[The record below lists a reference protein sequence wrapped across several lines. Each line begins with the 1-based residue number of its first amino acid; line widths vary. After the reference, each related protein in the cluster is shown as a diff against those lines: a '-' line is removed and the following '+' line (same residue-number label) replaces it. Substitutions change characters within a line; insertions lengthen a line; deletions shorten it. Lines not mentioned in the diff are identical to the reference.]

1 MLPPD
6 RIVALLSTVASIIV
20 PSKEDPEDEIRL
32 HSTVPVCLDIIY
44 STATLFEDAN
54 AQVAAGGRHAA
65 EITSLLHRIKTRI
78 SSLLQ
83 SRTPQARWAGV
94 CLVKAGIETSVT
106 FLQGVGLWIPMLLKM
121 VNKPQDGGP
130 IAERAIATLTR
141 IFVLTTSKPTLT
153 RELTSPHLPTFSQYL
168 LATPSNSNSDTLLV
182 VLQSI
187 AQILK
192 THPTTFRPQQT
203 KTLQL
208 VRSILF
214 SEDDRTYPDDIVEA
228 ATVVYISLVK
238 CAQPKAQSEEWVKLF
253 KETIA
258 TTEQTCDVLFDSIIE
273 EKDIDKASSHRPRA
287 ETQVRHLLSPERIGI
302 KRVCVLL
309 RVLQRLLSHPT
320 TFNPAPSIPLSPLV
334 SLLDR
339 LFAVHPGIKP
349 HPSAPPST
357 YHLLLATYPTVLLSA
372 IPIIATIV
380 TRTSHYSPSLPL
392 QFLHPLTFTFTT
404 SSKHHN
410 PLRTLIYT
418 SVSQLLSLVG
428 RTLSQKDVQPLL
440 EILSTACEDI
450 IPPPPPVIITKE
462 PVSTPNSMLLTQPT
476 STYKKRKAP
485 APQNK
490 ANTPAASSMHADQ
503 FLKPSASSSSSTSNS
518 QGETPLIISAK
529 TLLTTVLLTLPSACI
544 PSEIRSKLERTMVLS
559 FHTPG
564 LLAAVLYPSTKKRG
578 GSLLPHL
585 IASHTNDLTQ
595 ASIGGTTPIDEE
607 HALLNMAIEA
617 TLYPR
622 MQVVKPTTVNGTS
635 NDGNSVLGSPVEG
648 RFWNNAVSPRGIDAI
663 TTTTT
668 TASIDEIVSAPIPST
683 EVDMMAN
690 NSNNNNTTD
699 TPSSEEGESYYPPPP
714 PPPVP
719 QHATLPLPSSSPTK
733 QPQPQVM
740 SPPSSIIPRAN
751 NSTTNGTSSE
761 SNNSNGTSNGRN
773 YIPIPSPGRGVHAAL
788 PPSPLRQSMSI
799 FEATG
804 AEDGKEER
812 GSKRVKLLDDGRS
825 PLSFVEAV
833 GAEDSDD
840 EEEIPEI
847 VMGESDDE

>member
-6 RIVALLSTVASIIV
+6 RIVALLSTVASTIT
-20 PSKEDPEDEIRL
+20 PSKEEDESRL
-32 HSTVPVCLDIIY
+32 HNNVAVCLDIIY
-44 STATLFEDAN
+44 STTLLEDAN
-54 AQVAAGGRHAA
+54 AQVAAGGRYSA
-65 EITSLLHRIKTRI
+65 EITSFLHKIKTRI

-83 SRTPQARWAGV
+83 SRIPQARWAGV
-94 CLVKAGIETSVT
+94 CLVKAGIETSST

-141 IFVLTTSKPTLT
+141 LFVLTTSKPTLT
-153 RELTSPHLPTFSQYL
+153 RELTSSHLPTFSQYL
-168 LATPSNSNSDTLLV
+168 LSISAASANSDTLLV
-182 VLQSI
+182 VLRSI

-203 KTLQL
+203 KTHQL

-214 SEDDRTYPDDIVEA
+214 SEDDRVHSDEIVQA
-228 ATVVYISLVK
+228 ATVVYVSLIK
-238 CAQPKAQSEEWVKLF
+238 CAQPKTQAEEWVKLF
-253 KETIA
+253 KETIS
-258 TTEQTCDVLFDSIIE
+258 TTEQTCDILFDSIIE
-273 EKDIDKASSHRPRA
+273 EKDLDKNSHRPRA
-287 ETQVRHLLSPERIGI
+287 ETQVRHLLSPERIGV
-302 KRVCVLL
+302 KRTCLL
-309 RVLQRLLSHPT
+309 LGVLQRLLSHPT

-339 LFAVHPGIKP
+339 IFAVHPGIKP

-357 YHLLLATYPTVLLSA
+357 YHLLLASYPTVLLSA
-372 IPIIATIV
+372 IPLITTIV
-380 TRTSHYSPSLPL
+380 TRASHYSPSLPL

-404 SSKHHN
+404 SSKHHT
-410 PLRTLIYT
+410 PLKGLVYTTL
-418 SVSQLLSLVG
+418 SQILSLTG
-428 RTLSQKDVQPLL
+428 RTLSPKDVQPLL
-440 EILSTACEDI
+440 EIFSSACEDI

-462 PVSTPNSMLLTQPT
+462 PISTPNSMLLTQPT

-503 FLKPSASSSSSTSNS
+503 FLKPSSSSSSSS
-518 QGETPLIISAK
+518 IVEETPLILSAK
-529 TLLTTVLLTLPSACI
+529 TLLTTVLLTLPSPCI

-595 ASIGGTTPIDEE
+595 ASIGGSPIDEE
-607 HALLNMAIEA
+607 HTLLNMAIEA

-622 MQVVKPTTVNGTS
+622 MQVVKPVSQPGNTS
-635 NDGNSVLGSPVEG
+635 DGNSVLGSPIEA
-648 RFWNNAVSPRGIDAI
+648 RFWNSAVSPSQNVNVLQP
-663 TTTTT
+663 T
-668 TASIDEIVSAPIPST
+668 TASIDEIVSPPT
-683 EVDMMAN
+683 GEVDMT
-690 NSNNNNTTD
+690 SNNNNPND
-699 TPSSEEGESYYPPPP
+699 DAPSEEESYYPPPP
-714 PPPVP
+714 PAPVP
-719 QHATLPLPSSSPTK
+719 QHATLPASSPNK
-733 QPQPQVM
+733 QSQAPM
-740 SPPSSIIPRAN
+740 SPPLIPPRPN
-751 NSTTNGTSSE
+751 NSTNGTSSD
-761 SNNSNGTSNGRN
+761 NNSNTNGGGRN
-773 YIPIPSPGRGVHAAL
+773 YIPVPSPGRGVHAAL

-799 FEATG
+799 FEA
-804 AEDGKEER
+804 AEMEEGKER
-812 GSKRVKLLDDGRS
+812 GSKRVKLGDDGRS

-833 GAEDSDD
+833 GGNAESDD
-840 EEEIPEI
+840 EEDIPEI

>member
-6 RIVALLSTVASIIV
+6 RIVALLSTVASTIA
-20 PSKEDPEDEIRL
+20 PSKEEDESRL
-32 HSTVPVCLDIIY
+32 HNNVAVCLDIIY
-44 STATLFEDAN
+44 STTLLEDAN
-54 AQVAAGGRHAA
+54 AQVAAGGRYSA
-65 EITSLLHRIKTRI
+65 EITSFLHKIKTRI

-94 CLVKAGIETSVT
+94 CLVKAGIETSST

-141 IFVLTTSKPTLT
+141 LFVLTTSKPTLT

-168 LATPSNSNSDTLLV
+168 LSISAASASSDTLLV

-203 KTLQL
+203 KTHQL

-214 SEDDRTYPDDIVEA
+214 SEDDRVHSDEIVQA
-228 ATVVYISLVK
+228 ATAVYVSLIK
-238 CAQPKAQSEEWVKLF
+238 CAQPKTQAEEWVKLF
-253 KETIA
+253 KETIS
-258 TTEQTCDVLFDSIIE
+258 TTEQTCDVLFDSINE
-273 EKDIDKASSHRPRA
+273 EKDLDKNSHRPRA

-302 KRVCVLL
+302 KRTCILL
-309 RVLQRLLSHPT
+309 GVLQRLLSHPT
-320 TFNPAPSIPLSPLV
+320 NFNPAPSIPLSPLV

-339 LFAVHPGIKP
+339 IFAVHPGIKP

-357 YHLLLATYPTVLLSA
+357 YHLLLASYPTVLLSA
-372 IPIIATIV
+372 IPLITTLV
-380 TRTSHYSPSLPL
+380 TRASHYSPSLPL

-404 SSKHHN
+404 SSKHHT
-410 PLRTLIYT
+410 PLKGLVYTTL
-418 SVSQLLSLVG
+418 SQILSLTG
-428 RTLSQKDVQPLL
+428 RTLSPKDVQPLL
-440 EILSTACEDI
+440 EIFSSACEDI
-450 IPPPPPVIITKE
+450 VPPPPPVIITKE

-503 FLKPSASSSSSTSNS
+503 FLKPSFSSSSSSIVE
-518 QGETPLIISAK
+518 ETPLILSAK
-529 TLLTTVLLTLPSACI
+529 TLLTTVLLTLPSPCI

-595 ASIGGTTPIDEE
+595 ASVGGNPIDEE
-607 HALLNMAIEA
+607 HTLLNMAIEA

-622 MQVVKPTTVNGTS
+622 MQVVKPVSQPGNTS
-635 NDGNSVLGSPVEG
+635 DGNSVLGSPIEG
-648 RFWNNAVSPRGIDAI
+648 RFWGSAVSPSQNVNVLQP
-663 TTTTT
+663 T
-668 TASIDEIVSAPIPST
+668 TASIDEIVSPPT
-683 EVDMMAN
+683 GEVDMTIS
-690 NSNNNNTTD
+690 NSNPND
-699 TPSSEEGESYYPPPP
+699 DAPSEEESYYPPPP
-714 PPPVP
+714 PAPVP
-719 QHATLPLPSSSPTK
+719 QHATLPASSPNK
-733 QPQPQVM
+733 QSQAPM
-740 SPPSSIIPRAN
+740 SPPSIPPRPN
-751 NSTTNGTSSE
+751 NSTNGTSSD
-761 SNNSNGTSNGRN
+761 NNSNTNGGGRN
-773 YIPIPSPGRGVHAAL
+773 YIPVPSPGRGVHAAL

-799 FEATG
+799 FEA
-804 AEDGKEER
+804 AEMEEGKER
-812 GSKRVKLLDDGRS
+812 GSKRVKLGDDGRS

-833 GAEDSDD
+833 GGNAESDD
-840 EEEIPEI
+840 EEDIPEI

>member
-6 RIVALLSTVASIIV
+6 RIVALLSTVASTITS
-20 PSKEDPEDEIRL
+20 SKEEDETRL
-32 HSTVPVCLDIIY
+32 HNTVTVCLDIIY
-44 STATLFEDAN
+44 STTLLEDAN
-54 AQVAAGGRHAA
+54 AQVAAGGRHSA
-65 EITSLLHRIKTRI
+65 EITSFLHKIKTRI

-83 SRTPQARWAGV
+83 SRTPQARWVGV
-94 CLVKAGIETSVT
+94 CLVKAGVETSST

-121 VNKPQDGGP
+121 VNKPQDGP

-141 IFVLTTSKPTLT
+141 LFVLTTSKPTLT

-168 LATPSNSNSDTLLV
+168 LSISASSASPDTLLV

-214 SEDDRTYPDDIVEA
+214 SEDDKAYSDEILQA
-228 ATVVYISLVK
+228 ATVVYVSLIK
-238 CAQPKAQSEEWVKLF
+238 CAQPKTQAEEWVKLF
-253 KETIA
+253 KETISTA
-258 TTEQTCDVLFDSIIE
+258 EQTCDILFDSLIE
-273 EKDIDKASSHRPRA
+273 EKDLDKNSHRPRA

-302 KRVCVLL
+302 KRICILL
-309 RVLQRLLSHPT
+309 GVLQRLLSHPT
-320 TFNPAPSIPLSPLV
+320 TFNPAPSIPLSPLI

-339 LFAVHPGIKP
+339 VFAVHPGIKP

-357 YHLLLATYPTVLLSA
+357 YHLLLTSYPTILLTA
-372 IPIIATIV
+372 IPLIITIV
-380 TRTSHYSPSLPL
+380 TRASHYSPSLPL

-404 SSKHHN
+404 SSKHHT
-410 PLRTLIYT
+410 PLKTLVYNT
-418 SVSQLLSLVG
+418 LSQVLSLVG
-428 RTLSQKDVQPLL
+428 RTLSPKDAQPLL
-440 EILSTACEDI
+440 EVFSSACEDI

-503 FLKPSASSSSSTSNS
+503 FLKPSSSSSSASIE
-518 QGETPLIISAK
+518 ETPLIASAK
-529 TLLTTVLLTLPSACI
+529 TLLTTVLLTLPSPCI
-544 PSEIRSKLERTMVLS
+544 PSEIRSKVERTMVLS

-595 ASIGGTTPIDEE
+595 ASIGGSPIDEE
-607 HALLNMAIEA
+607 HTLLNMAIEA

-622 MQVVKPTTVNGTS
+622 MQVVKPVSQPGNS
-635 NDGNSVLGSPVEG
+635 SDGNSVLGSPIEG
-648 RFWNNAVSPRGIDAI
+648 RFWGSAVSPQNINAI
-663 TTTTT
+663 QPT
-668 TASIDEIVSAPIPST
+668 TASIDEIVSPPT
-683 EVDMMAN
+683 GEVDMT
-690 NSNNNNTTD
+690 SNNNNED
-699 TPSSEEGESYYPPPP
+699 APSEEDSYYPPPP
-714 PPPVP
+714 PAPVP
-719 QHATLPLPSSSPTK
+719 QHATLPASSPNK
-733 QPQPQVM
+733 QSQTPM
-740 SPPSSIIPRAN
+740 SPPSIPSRPN
-751 NSTTNGTSSE
+751 NSTNGTSAE
-761 SNNSNGTSNGRN
+761 NNNSNGTGRN
-773 YIPIPSPGRGVHAAL
+773 YIPVPSPGRGVHAAL

-799 FEATG
+799 FEA
-804 AEDGKEER
+804 AEMEEGKER
-812 GSKRVKLLDDGRS
+812 GSKRVKLGDDGRS
-825 PLSFVEAV
+825 PLSFMEAV
-833 GAEDSDD
+833 GGNTESDD
-840 EEEIPEI
+840 EEDIPEI